1 VTDQCHLVD
10 QHGRRVTTLRIS
22 LTDRCNFRCVYCM
35 PPEGVSYIPRSTYLT
50 RDELVQFAR
59 VTAAMGVSRF
69 RLTGG
74 EPLLRSD
81 IVEIVAGL
89 KGVAGVS
96 EVSVTTNASHLA
108 RLAAPLREAGLDR
121 INVSL
126 DSLDGDRFTSVA
138 LYDDYGRVR
147 DGIEAAIDAGFHV
160 KINVVVLNGM
170 PDEEILAFVR
180 LAETRAL
187 EVRFLEFMPLCGTGW
202 RPDLVYP
209 ITRVRELVQER
220 YRLQERPRGGHPAER
235 FSIVGSEGHVGF
247 IAPLTEPFCESCSRI
262 RISADGKLRPCLF
275 SIYEA
280 DLGPVIKAAPTDA
293 ELAAAI
299 REAVWH
305 KPRGSQF
312 RDEPFVD
319 GGAMPIAAT
328 PLIRNIGG

>member
-1 VTDQCHLVD
+1 MNRQSALVD
-10 QHGRRVTTLRIS
+10 SMGRRITTLRIS

-35 PPEGVSYIPRSTYLT
+35 PPEGVEHLPRAEYLS
-50 RDELVQFAR
+50 RDEIVRFVSLIASL
-59 VTAAMGVSRF
+59 GVSRY

-74 EPLLRSD
+74 EPLLRDD
-81 IVEIVAGL
+81 IVELVRELRAID
-89 KGVAGVS
+89 GVEELS
-96 EVSVTTNASHLA
+96 MTTNGSHLDKMA
-108 RLAAPLREAGLDR
+108 VALRDAGLDR
-121 INVSL
+121 INISL
-126 DSLDGDRFTSVA
+126 DSLDPERFARIVRRSS
-138 LYDDYGRVR
+138 YERVFA
-147 DGIEAAIDAGFHV
+147 GVEAAIDAGFYV
-160 KINVVVLNGM
+160 KINVVVLGGM
-170 PDEEILAFVR
+170 TEEEILAFAR
-180 LAETRAL
+180 LAHDRQL